1 MIDALQ
7 APAMAP
13 YFREELGCKPG
24 IQITQER
31 NAFKEWFESHFKELE
46 LPAEGITL
54 NCFKEHL
61 LPHLIPKMTE
71 ARARQ
76 AKIRNAV
83 PSEIDPPP
91 TPSVFSWSGCI
102 PHLFGP
108 TPAASDGASGGTP
121 SVFSWSRCIPH
132 LFGPTPATSGGAS
145 GGGKSKKT
153 IPESPPRSKNSKNNK
168 NNKHNK
174 NSNNKKTK

>member
-31 NAFKEWFESHFKELE
+31 NAFKEWFESYLKELE
-46 LPAEGITL
+46 LPAEGITF
-54 NCFKEHL
+54 NWFKEHL

-83 PSEIDPPP
+83 PSEIDSPP
-91 TPSVFSWSGCI
+91 TPSVFSWSG
-102 PHLFGP
+102 
-108 TPAASDGASGGTP
+108 
-121 SVFSWSRCIPH
+121 CIPH

-168 NNKHNK
+168 NNKNNK